1 MAYKHYKIACNH
13 PDDAEDNMNRF
24 LASHSVLKVDGKLVE
39 CGLDSYWA
47 YQVEYVTGKVFGSSQ
62 QTKGTTTRVD
72 YKEKLNEQDF
82 ITYVRLREKRKE
94 IAEAEAIPPFAIF
107 TNAQLAEMVEK
118 KCRTLK
124 ELKAIGGIGESRLE
138 KHGAIFLE
146 ALDIAIS
153 QDETEEKDQAS

>member
-1 MAYKHYKIACNH
+1 MAYKHYKIACAH
-13 PDDAEDNMNRF
+13 PDEAEAAMNVF
-24 LASHSVLKVDGKLVE
+24 LASHSVLKVEGKLVE

-47 YQVEYVTGKVFGSSQ
+47 YQVEYVAGSVSHSNQ
-62 QTKGTTTRVD
+62 QTKGTSPRVD

-118 KCRTLK
+118 KCRTLD
-124 ELKAIGGIGESRLE
+124 ELKSISGVGESRLK
-138 KHGAIFLE
+138 KHGAVFLE
-146 ALDIAIS
+146 MLDTELKN
-153 QDETEEKDQAS
+153 DETEEEDQAE